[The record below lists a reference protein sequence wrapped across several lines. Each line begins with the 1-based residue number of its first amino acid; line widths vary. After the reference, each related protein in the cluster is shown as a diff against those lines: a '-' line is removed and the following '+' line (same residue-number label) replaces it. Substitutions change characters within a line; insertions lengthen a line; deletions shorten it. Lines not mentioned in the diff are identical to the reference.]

1 MNFEFKNMRR
11 TAQSAII
18 HWKGLEDKVCYLH
31 ASEWWSGGGIDFDI
45 DSITERR
52 ISLDFDDMR
61 ALVVVM
67 NAMGYLDMDEIAKDT
82 LDLVAT
88 MEKDDE

>member
-1 MNFEFKNMRR
+1 MDFEFKHMRR

-18 HWKGLEDKVCYLH
+18 QWKNQTDKMCYLH
-31 ASEWWSGGGIDFDI
+31 ASEWWNGEGIDFNI
-45 DSITERR
+45 DSFVERR

-88 MEKDDE
+88 MKKNDE